1 MLRCFLNVYLTI
13 HAFDLHSPIFSS
25 ESKAEKSASMFPN
38 GDASISIEKEQE
50 KFTSYSTMDE
60 KVWQLINKRYF
71 NS

>member
-1 MLRCFLNVYLTI
+1 MLRWFLNVYLTI
-13 HAFDLHSPIFSS
+13 HAFDLHNPIFSF
-25 ESKAEKSASMFPN
+25 ESKAEKSASMFPT
-38 GDASISIEKEQE
+38 GDAGISIEKEQE